1 MGEDGASGALGRL
14 SEKTGEGF
22 PNLSAARELAT
33 AKQPDFEARL
43 GKLNHDKDASVVL
56 FGSWARRELTE
67 HSDDDWLV
75 LINSSPR
82 KDVNPSLEEVETI
95 LGVEQRKPGKQEVFG
110 IHAFC
115 DDIAEKVG
123 LERDDNK
130 NLTHRVLLML
140 ESVPFTGHKQHRACW
155 DRILSGYLQEV
166 RRDERP
172 PRFFLNDVVRYWR
185 TICVDF
191 VGKHREEDGEKWGMR
206 NAKLRAS
213 RKVLFAGGLLPI
225 LQCFRFN
232 RDDMH
237 AFLVDQLTAPA
248 TDRLAYAF
256 LEWNVLDTGAR
267 FFEAY
272 DRWIGLLNNKEI
284 RIELE
289 SVTPST
295 ADDSA
300 AFREVQAIAK
310 DLDRGLLTLLFD
322 TSLEP
327 ISRQYGIF

>member
-1 MGEDGASGALGRL
+1 MGEAGASGALERL
-14 SEKTGEGF
+14 SEKTGEEF
-22 PNLSAARELAT
+22 SNLRVARELAA
-33 AKQPDFEARL
+33 AKQPAFEAQL
-43 GKLNHDKDASVVL
+43 KELDHDSDTSVVL

-75 LINSSPR
+75 LVNGAQRSE
-82 KDVNPSLEEVETI
+82 VNPSIAAVGSI
-95 LGVEQRKPGKQEVFG
+95 LGIDERKPGDQKIFG

-115 DDIAEKVG
+115 DDVAEKVG
-123 LERDDNK
+123 LDRDDNT

-140 ESVPFTGHKQHRACW
+140 ESVPFTGHDTHRACW
-155 DRILSGYLQEV
+155 ERILDGYLQEV

-191 VGKHREEDGEKWGMR
+191 VGKHREAGEKWGTR

-232 RDDMH
+232 RVDMRE
-237 AFLVDQLTAPA
+237 FLVDQLTAPA

-256 LEWNVLDTGAR
+256 LTWGVPDPGAR
-267 FFEAY
+267 FFDAY
-272 DRWIGLLNNKEI
+272 DRWIGLLNDEDV
-284 RIELE
+284 RAELKA
-289 SVTPST
+289 VTPSN
-295 ADDSA
+295 ADDSV
-300 AFREVQAIAK
+300 AFREVQGIGR
-310 DLDRGLLTLLFD
+310 DLDRGLLALLFD
-322 TSLEP
+322 TDLEP

>member
-1 MGEDGASGALGRL
+1 MSETGASGALERL
-14 SEKTGEGF
+14 SEKTGQEF
-22 PNLSAARELAT
+22 SNLSDARELAAT
-33 AKQPDFEARL
+33 KQPLFEE
-43 GKLNHDKDASVVL
+43 KLKKLTHERDSSVVL

-75 LINSSPR
+75 LVEGSQRENVAPAI
-82 KDVNPSLEEVETI
+82 DEVASI
-95 LGVEQRKPGKQEVFG
+95 LGLDDRKPGEQEIFG

-115 DDIAEKVG
+115 DDIEKVG
-123 LERDDNK
+123 LDRDNNK
-130 NLTHRVLLML
+130 NVTHRVLLML
-140 ESVPFTGHKQHRACW
+140 ESIPFTGHDAHQACW
-155 DRILSGYLQEV
+155 ERILDGYLQEV

-191 VGKHREEDGEKWGMR
+191 VGKHRKAGDKWGTR

-225 LQCFRFN
+225 LQCFRLN
-232 RDDMH
+232 RAHMRP
-237 AFLVDQLTAPA
+237 FLVDQLTAPA

-256 LEWNVLDTGAR
+256 LEWGVPDPGAR
-267 FFEAY
+267 FFDAY
-272 DRWIGLLNNKEI
+272 DRWLELLNDKEI
-284 RIELE
+284 REELNT
-289 SVTPST
+289 VTPEN
-295 ADDSA
+295 ADGSP
-300 AFREVQAIAK
+300 AFREVQGIGR
-310 DLDRGLLTLLFD
+310 DLDRGLLTLLFE

>member
-1 MGEDGASGALGRL
+1 MGEDGASGALERL
-14 SEKTGEGF
+14 SEKTGEGLS
-22 PNLSAARELAT
+22 NLRAARELA
-33 AKQPDFEARL
+33 AREQPVFEEKLKGLARD
-43 GKLNHDKDASVVL
+43 GDTSVVL

-67 HSDDDWLV
+67 HSDDDWLILV
-75 LINSSPR
+75 DGTR
-82 KDVNPSLEEVETI
+82 RGDVAPTVDEVGSI
-95 LGVEQRKPGKQEVFG
+95 LGVDGRKPGEQEIFG

-123 LERDDNK
+123 LDRDDNT
-130 NLTHRVLLML
+130 NLTHRVLLIL
-140 ESVPFTGHKQHRACW
+140 ESVPLTGHEAHRACW
-155 DRILSGYLQEV
+155 NRILDGYLHEV

-191 VGKHREEDGEKWGMR
+191 VGKHRDAAEKWGMR

-225 LQCFRFN
+225 LQCFQYN
-232 RDDMH
+232 RGDMRE
-237 AFLVDQLTAPA
+237 FLVDQLTAPA

-256 LEWNVLDTGAR
+256 LKWGVPDPGAR
-267 FFEAY
+267 FFAAY
-272 DRWIGLLNNKEI
+272 DRWIELLNDEEI
-284 RIELE
+284 RAELNE
-289 SVTPST
+289 VTPDS

-300 AFREVQAIAK
+300 AFREVQRIGG
-310 DLDRGLLTLLFD
+310 DLDRGLLALLFD
-322 TSLEP
+322 TALEP